1 MGTNTLTK
9 TATKPANGNLRNDVQ
24 AVMKILDTFGQLLA
38 EETTALRKSDF
49 KTVDRLQTAKK
60 NLANEYQKLV
70 TGLSER
76 KAEVALLEMPLREK
90 LVKSRTGFTQILQ
103 ENLTALETAKA
114 SAGRLVNKILDAAR
128 KAVVDDKQTNYSA
141 KGHAQAY
148 KTSTLSLSVDKN
160 L

>member
-9 TATKPANGNLRNDVQ
+9 TVAKPANGNLRNDVQ
-24 AVMKILDTFGQLLA
+24 SVMKILDTFGQLLA

-49 KTVDRLQTAKK
+49 KTVDRLQAAKK
-60 NLANEYQKLV
+60 NLAAEYQALV
-70 TGLSER
+70 VGLSER
-76 KAEVALLEMPLREK
+76 KAEVAALEMPLREK

-141 KGHAQAY
+141 KGQAQAY

>member
-9 TATKPANGNLRNDVQ
+9 TVAKPANGNLRNDVQ
-24 AVMKILDTFGQLLA
+24 SVMKILDSFGQLLA

-49 KTVDRLQTAKK
+49 KTVDRLQAAKK
-60 NLANEYQKLV
+60 NLAAEYQALV
-70 TGLSER
+70 MSLSER
-76 KAEVALLEMPLREK
+76 KAEVAALEMPLREK
-90 LVKSRTGFTQILQ
+90 LVHSRTGFTQILQ